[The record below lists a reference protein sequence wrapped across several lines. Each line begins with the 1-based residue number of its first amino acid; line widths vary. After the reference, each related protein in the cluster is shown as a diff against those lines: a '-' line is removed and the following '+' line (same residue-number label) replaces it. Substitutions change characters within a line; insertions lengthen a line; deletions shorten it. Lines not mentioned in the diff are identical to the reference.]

1 MQTKVGHT
9 STFVKE
15 VENDDSVGCRHGLP
29 WPLQSD
35 AGANLD
41 SVYGQGASE
50 PVRAYKEMSIRPPL
64 FLSTD
69 ALGPQHTLLQVY
81 FLFHLLPENVIQFY
95 CSYYYSYCDCTHS
108 YD

>member
-1 MQTKVGHT
+1 MT
-9 STFVKE
+9 E
-15 VENDDSVGCRHGLP
+15 VENDDSFGADMDTLAFIV
-29 WPLQSD
+29 Q
-35 AGANLD
+35 GANLD

-50 PVRAYKEMSIRPPL
+50 PVQAYKEMSIRPPL

-69 ALGPQHTLLQVY
+69 ALGPQYTLLQVY

-108 YD
+108 YYD